1 MEEIKESRENVI
13 RLMEKRTVPYIYIL
27 ACQLAV
33 DELCAARL
41 CSVKQMIRNGPTK
54 PNKEDPADGCALNPG
69 CLALSSI
76 CPLFCGSCEGVTDTP
91 YHIHRVDNY

>member
-41 CSVKQMIRNGPTK
+41 CSVKQMIRNQRNQTK
-54 PNKEDPADGCALNPG
+54 KIQQMDA
-69 CLALSSI
+69 
-76 CPLFCGSCEGVTDTP
+76 
-91 YHIHRVDNY
+91 H